1 MIKIAVAV
9 DCEQDG
15 ARRPD
20 ADEAE
25 DAAKQHHLH
34 NAGAAM
40 QITFADPAT
49 VALDPAP
56 IKAAW
61 VVEGTPQARARELAR
76 SADGTSVVI
85 AWSCTAGRFNWHY
98 GVDEMVHVVSG
109 EVFVTDEGG
118 VERRLGPGDMA
129 FFPAGSRSLWRVPV
143 AVRKLA
149 VCRHALPKPL
159 GFAVRAWKKLIALA
173 TGEGGGIPLA
183 PGKGSAVLT

>member
-1 MIKIAVAV
+1 LRTAASN
-9 DCEQDG
+9 G
-15 ARRPD
+15 PN
-20 ADEAE
+20 ADKAEAAE
-25 DAAKQHHLH
+25 NHLH

-56 IKAAW
+56 IEAGW
-61 VVEGTPQARARELAR
+61 IVEGTPQARARELAR
-76 SADGTSVVI
+76 SADGTAVVV

-98 GVDEMVHVVSG
+98 GVDEMVHVISG
-109 EVFVTDEGG
+109 EVFITDGDG

-129 FFPAGSRSLWRVPV
+129 FFPAGSRSLWHVPV

-159 GFAVRAWKKLIALA
+159 GFAVRAWHKLIALA
-173 TGEGGGIPLA
+173 VGERRAMRLA
-183 PGKGSAVLT
+183 PDKPSALPRTTRGLA